1 MLFPTQDRLNYNS
14 FLHLQYAV
22 PEKVKGKIES
32 IFSRQC
38 SIRGWTG
45 ISCPLTNHLWT
56 IVYGQYFLV
65 DDELKIVC
73 PIPGYLATFG
83 TSKTEKY
90 QFHRAHH
97 DQVQLLQFKNNNPVN
112 LGYDNILG

>member
-32 IFSRQC
+32 RQSSPGSARC
-38 SIRGWTG
+38 VGGPAFHVRPNAIYG
-45 ISCPLTNHLWT
+45 PWT

-73 PIPGYLATFG
+73 PIPGY
-83 TSKTEKY
+83 
-90 QFHRAHH
+90 
-97 DQVQLLQFKNNNPVN
+97 
-112 LGYDNILG
+112 